1 MHIKLGNGN
10 IEMGAVRLANG
21 NWAVL
26 LQTHDEAHAIGESAN
41 NVGQEYV
48 PTERDVV
55 IELGNVASGRVLQDA
70 VNHALLFAVG
80 HIPPLEP
87 VNAETSNA
95 PTSAERNL

>member
-1 MHIKLGNGN
+1 
-10 IEMGAVRLANG
+10 MGAVRLANG

-87 VNAETSNA
+87 VNKADMNSGRE
-95 PTSAERNL
+95 